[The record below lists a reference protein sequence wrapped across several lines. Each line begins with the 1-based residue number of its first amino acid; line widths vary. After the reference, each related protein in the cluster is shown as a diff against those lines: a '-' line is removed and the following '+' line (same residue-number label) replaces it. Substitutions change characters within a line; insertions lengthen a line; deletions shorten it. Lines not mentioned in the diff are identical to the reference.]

1 MPTPA
6 QEAFAEGFSALSE
19 VHDPQKSWTFGG
31 ASFAG
36 VQLQLQHDDPRM
48 VGAGD
53 RVLVIEVSTA
63 ALPTP
68 TPTRGEDLMRG
79 GKAYRVTRLP
89 DVNAATGRTTFIL
102 AP

>member
-6 QEAFAEGFSALSE
+6 QEAFAEGFSALSD
-19 VHDPQKSWTFGG
+19 VHGSLWTFGG

-53 RVLVIEVSTA
+53 RVLVLEVLTA
-63 ALPTP
+63 SLPTP
-68 TPTRGEDLMRG
+68 SPARGDDLMHG

-89 DVNAATGRTTFIL
+89 DVNAATGRTVFIL